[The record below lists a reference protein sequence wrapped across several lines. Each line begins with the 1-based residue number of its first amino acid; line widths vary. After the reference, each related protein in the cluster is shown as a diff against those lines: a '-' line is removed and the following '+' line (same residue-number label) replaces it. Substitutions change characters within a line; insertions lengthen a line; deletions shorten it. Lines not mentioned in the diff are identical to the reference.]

1 VHEGYR
7 LRLFIGDGRSPWTF
21 PQECCFSAGK
31 RSSEHEVRMLQGELE
46 LFKPGKG
53 AFYAT
58 ELQDWLQ
65 ARHITHLL
73 FAGVTTEV
81 RPEQGSRHSS

>member
-1 VHEGYR
+1 
-7 LRLFIGDGRSPWTF
+7 
-21 PQECCFSAGK
+21 
-31 RSSEHEVRMLQGELE
+31 MLQGELE

-58 ELQDWLQ
+58 ELQEWLQ

-81 RPEQGSRHSS
+81 RDICIRCAVNSILCNLHDMCALARLQLRIPHIPPDA

>member
-1 VHEGYR
+1 
-7 LRLFIGDGRSPWTF
+7 
-21 PQECCFSAGK
+21 
-31 RSSEHEVRMLQGELE
+31 MLQGELE

-81 RPEQGSRHSS
+81 RPDTDRNTSRRVRSTYVRERTPIVTEVVSKV

>member
-1 VHEGYR
+1 
-7 LRLFIGDGRSPWTF
+7 
-21 PQECCFSAGK
+21 
-31 RSSEHEVRMLQGELE
+31 MQGEKE

-58 ELQDWLQ
+58 DLDDWLASQ
-65 ARHITHLL
+65 GITHLL

-81 RPEQGSRHSS
+81 RVGS

>member
-1 VHEGYR
+1 MV
-7 LRLFIGDGRSPWTF
+7 
-21 PQECCFSAGK
+21 
-31 RSSEHEVRMLQGELE
+31 QGELE

-81 RPEQGSRHSS
+81 QHLCATGILVL

>member
-1 VHEGYR
+1 M
-7 LRLFIGDGRSPWTF
+7 S
-21 PQECCFSAGK
+21 
-31 RSSEHEVRMLQGELE
+31 QGELE

-58 ELQDWLQ
+58 QLQDWLQ
-65 ARHITHLL
+65 ARHVTHLL

-81 RPEQGSRHSS
+81 RRSSY